1 MLAAGMRVLLFLA
14 AVVLGCAHGSKAS
27 HSATELKQAS
37 LTLSQGMPAS
47 QIQQVVGPP
56 DEVGSAPCGDAGG
69 QSTCTTWIY
78 RAQDADLQSTQN
90 LKLWLQGQPLT
101 LARWEWF

>member
-1 MLAAGMRVLLFLA
+1 M
-14 AVVLGCAHGSKAS
+14 
-27 HSATELKQAS
+27 TELKQAS

-56 DEVGSAPCGDAGG
+56 DEVGSAPCGDAGS

-101 LARWEWF
+101 LTRWEWF

>member
-1 MLAAGMRVLLFLA
+1 
-14 AVVLGCAHGSKAS
+14 
-27 HSATELKQAS
+27 
-37 LTLSQGMPAS
+37 MPAS

-56 DEVGSAPCGDAGG
+56 DEVGSAPCGDAGA

-101 LARWEWF
+101 LTRWEWF